1 MLRTLVFAIA
11 FSLLTLGCSER
22 YGGSIYP
29 VPQLRQN
36 AQSRTPVK
44 MTLSTISRRNTGI
57 LCLLK
62 SLKKSTASR
71 VTSFSYES
79 KAMMAIS
86 GTRLHTTG

>member
-22 YGGSIYP
+22 YGGNIFPIPTSPTSDPPI
-29 VPQLRQN
+29 
-36 AQSRTPVK
+36 PVK
-44 MTLSTISRRNTGI
+44 MTLSAISKHSTGI

-79 KAMMAIS
+79 KAMMKTCGS
-86 GTRLHTTG
+86 K